1 MYGKGREFFR
11 YYVIKD
17 VFCTYFGFI
26 MAYYSQQ
33 NTILYIIK
41 VIVFGLTCN
50 EHVRTVGY
58 RIFYQEC
65 TTAATQ
71 GHFTYRLACKSRM
84 LHATDLK
91 EVFYPLQKN
100 QLVLFFGQLSHYP
113 RTDLVPGIIQR
124 IEIKHRFFVRMDRK
138 QGACNRRFTKSR

>member
-71 GHFTYRLACKSRM
+71 GHFTYRLACKGRM

-91 EVFYPLQKN
+91 EVFLSVAEKPTRPLLRATLPLSPNRPGPRYYSKDRNRTQ
-100 QLVLFFGQLSHYP
+100 VL
-113 RTDLVPGIIQR
+113 RTDGP
-124 IEIKHRFFVRMDRK
+124 KA
-138 QGACNRRFTKSR
+138 GACNRRFTKSR

>member
-50 EHVRTVGY
+50 EHVRTIGY

-84 LHATDLK
+84 LHATD
-91 EVFYPLQKN
+91 V
-100 QLVLFFGQLSHYP
+100 
-113 RTDLVPGIIQR
+113 
-124 IEIKHRFFVRMDRK
+124 K
-138 QGACNRRFTKSR
+138 QGLDPQQETQLIFLGKMCIRDRFVINRGIKIGKSSKLNNKDV

>member
-71 GHFTYRLACKSRM
+71 ATSRIGLPVKAECFTQP
-84 LHATDLK
+84 T
-91 EVFYPLQKN
+91 
-100 QLVLFFGQLSHYP
+100 
-113 RTDLVPGIIQR
+113 
-124 IEIKHRFFVRMDRK
+124 
-138 QGACNRRFTKSR
+138 

>member
-71 GHFTYRLACKSRM
+71 GHFTYRLA
-84 LHATDLK
+84 
-91 EVFYPLQKN
+91 
-100 QLVLFFGQLSHYP
+100 
-113 RTDLVPGIIQR
+113 
-124 IEIKHRFFVRMDRK
+124 
-138 QGACNRRFTKSR
+138 FTQPT